1 MEEQIHFLKRN
12 ILKIMEVDK
21 QTAQVEG
28 QGKSL
33 PLLDGL
39 LGAPRP
45 IAPDPRCGGGG
56 WCFRM
61 QTLSYPLESTCLTSS
76 PGDSGP

>member
-1 MEEQIHFLKRN
+1 M
-12 ILKIMEVDK
+12 DK

-45 IAPDPRCGGGG
+45 IAPDPVGQGAGIGALECRLCP
-56 WCFRM
+56 
-61 QTLSYPLESTCLTSS
+61 TLWNPLV
-76 PGDSGP
+76 

>member
-12 ILKIMEVDK
+12 ILKIMEMDK

-45 IAPDPRCGGGG
+45 IAPDPVGQGAGIGALECRLCS
-56 WCFRM
+56 
-61 QTLSYPLESTCLTSS
+61 TLWNPLV
-76 PGDSGP
+76 